1 VNERTEVRESSAES
15 TPSQFIPTESRSTPA
30 APTTLIRLINPAHD
44 MSMEPV
50 TNPPVAAEPEKPAN
64 SPTDP
69 PAPAAPAAPAA
80 PKPKEELTDDDLKAL
95 PLRQYLE
102 HTVVGVIM
110 QGMQQISRKRPDDPV
125 SFLADFL
132 LRNNPRKRKAD
143 DAGVGG
149 DAKADDANKAEAP
162 KTEAAA
168 AATPAE

>member
-1 VNERTEVRESSAES
+1 
-15 TPSQFIPTESRSTPA
+15 
-30 APTTLIRLINPAHD
+30 LIHLSYD
-44 MSMEPV
+44 MSMEPM

-69 PAPAAPAAPAA
+69 PAPAAPAA

-132 LRNNPRKRKAD
+132 LRNNPRKRKAE

-149 DAKADDANKAEAP
+149 DEKADDANKAEAP